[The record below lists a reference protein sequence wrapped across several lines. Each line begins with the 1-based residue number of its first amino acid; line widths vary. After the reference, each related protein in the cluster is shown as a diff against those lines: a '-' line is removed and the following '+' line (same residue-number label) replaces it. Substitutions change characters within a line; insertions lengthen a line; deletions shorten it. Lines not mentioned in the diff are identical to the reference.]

1 MAGYL
6 GSGQMSRQNT
16 ANNTQPHTAW
26 ECADSPTHAHHW
38 VEKVENTVEDQNLG
52 LFICKYCNE
61 EKQFP
66 IRFEHLRHNNWRKY
80 GKHRGQ
86 W

>member
-1 MAGYL
+1 MAEYL
-6 GSGQMSRQNT
+6 GSGQMSNT
-16 ANNTQPHTAW
+16 NNNTQPHTAW

-38 VEKVENTVEDQNLG
+38 VEKVENTAEDHNLG

-66 IRFEHLRHNNWRKY
+66 VKFEYLRWRKY

-86 W
+86 R